1 MELNAEQVQAL
12 FNAWIKA
19 EMLNDDA
26 MYDAMD
32 VLANVGLLVDAMTVT
47 STVPKVDVG
56 FEVGCNVG

>member
-32 VLANVGLLVDAMTVT
+32 ALVSVGLLVDAIMVTDSTTVGD
-47 STVPKVDVG
+47 KFGFDVG
-56 FEVGCNVG
+56 